1 MFEWLSR
8 HVDALTV
15 LTNIG
20 TLLIWLVYAQLLY
33 LGFRRQR
40 RPRLLINRGRKSGID
55 ALCIISNM
63 SAEPIFLQHIIAE
76 LRTSIGVITV
86 DVTDRKDTYD
96 QRAEVEGRQR
106 QGRNAASN
114 APIDKDGSHQGPLE
128 PGGFVHIDS
137 FGELTLRLA
146 QAGNMGM
153 DGLRPTGDVTFLSLT
168 IRLIC
173 VYGSE
178 DLPVGAE
185 RQFDYIDHEPSRGL
199 VPATWDTKRLASRRQ
214 RHRLCRQVDLLN
226 RSDVLRPLPGE
237 NNG

>member
-1 MFEWLSR
+1 MFEWLSQ
-8 HVDALTV
+8 HVDPITV

-76 LRTSIGVITV
+76 LRTSRGVITV

-96 QRAEVEGRQR
+96 EQAEGEARQR
-106 QGRNAASN
+106 QGATQRPDH
-114 APIDKDGSHQGPLE
+114 APIVKDGSHQGPLE

-146 QAGNMGM
+146 HEGGIEMQA
-153 DGLRPTGDVTFLSLT
+153 LRPVGDVVFHSITV
-168 IRLIC
+168 RLIC
-173 VYGSE
+173 IYGSE
-178 DLPVGAE
+178 DLPIGAE
-185 RQFDYIDHEPSRGL
+185 RRFDYIEHEPSHGL

-214 RHRLCRQVDLLN
+214 RRWLCRQVDLLN
-226 RSDVLRPLPGE
+226 RSDVLDPLTRGR
-237 NNG
+237 